1 MENDSFEKKLKEI
14 SIPDTGKINP
24 PAELKMTLLSAKK
37 TTAIGIW
44 LIAIPVYF
52 LFCVFMKYYL
62 HINLHVFDIII
73 DTMASI
79 DRQSGF
85 HYLSP
90 LLLVGLPLLN
100 VLLNSLAITHFNYI
114 KINKELSIS
123 IKIKW
128 KNIFLITISLAI
140 AGIFLLYAIFENA
153 HHNLNN

>member
-90 LLLVGLPLLN
+90 LLLVGRRSC
-100 VLLNSLAITHFNYI
+100 V
-114 KINKELSIS
+114 
-123 IKIKW
+123 
-128 KNIFLITISLAI
+128 I
-140 AGIFLLYAIFENA
+140 AGLQCAVPWRGQTPHLA
-153 HHNLNN
+153 HGPRRP